1 MSSRKRSSEY
11 TDPQILT
18 LGLTGLIGS
27 GKSYVAQMLADRGLP
42 VYDCDRRAKELYNED
57 PILKA
62 RIVDLFGDSIY
73 DSKTG
78 ILDKQ
83 RLASIIFSDKGKLAE
98 VNALVH
104 PAIRHDFSSWRKN
117 LIGQGFK
124 ACIIESAILLQAS
137 LVSYVDYIV
146 VVTASEALRL
156 QRACMRDKVNE
167 AVIRERMRHQLSQDE
182 IIRQADFVVHNE
194 PNQALQPQLDTLLLQ
209 LSYTPKGR

>member
-62 RIVDLFGDSIY
+62 RMIDLFGESIY

-78 ILDKQ
+78 FLDKQ
-83 RLASIIFSDKGKLAE
+83 RLAGIIFSDKGKLAE

-104 PAIRHDFSSWRKN
+104 PAIRHDFSSWRSRQVE
-117 LIGQGFK
+117 QGFK

-156 QRACMRDKVNE
+156 QRACMRDKVDE

-182 IIRQADFVVHNE
+182 LIRQADFVVHNE

-209 LSYTPKGR
+209 LSYTPQGR

>member
-11 TDPQILT
+11 TDLQILT

-62 RIVDLFGDSIY
+62 RMIDLFGESIY
-73 DSKTG
+73 DQVTG
-78 ILDKQ
+78 LLDRQ
-83 RLASIIFSDKGKLAE
+83 RLASIIFSNKGNLAE

-104 PAIRHDFSSWRKN
+104 PAIRHDFSSWRSEQVE
-117 LIGQGFK
+117 QGFK

-182 IIRQADFVVHNE
+182 LIRQADFVVHNE
-194 PNQALQPQLDTLLLQ
+194 PNQALQPQLDMLLLQ

>member
-11 TDPQILT
+11 TTPQILT

-62 RIVDLFGDSIY
+62 RMVDLFGESIY
-73 DSKTG
+73 DSETG
-78 ILDKQ
+78 LLDKQ
-83 RLASIIFSDKGKLAE
+83 RLAVIIFSDKGKLAE

-104 PAIRHDFSSWRKN
+104 PAIRHDFSSWRSEQME
-117 LIGQGFK
+117 QGFK

-137 LVSYVDYIV
+137 LVSYVDYII

-156 QRACMRDKVNE
+156 QRACMRDKVDE

-182 IIRQADFVVHNE
+182 LIRQADFVVRNE

>member
-11 TDPQILT
+11 TAPQILT

-57 PILKA
+57 PILKV
-62 RIVDLFGDSIY
+62 RMVDLFGESIY
-73 DSKTG
+73 DSETG
-78 ILDKQ
+78 LLDKQ
-83 RLASIIFSDKGKLAE
+83 RLAGIIFSDKGKLAE

-104 PAIRHDFSSWRKN
+104 PAIRHDFSSWRSEQ
-117 LIGQGFK
+117 IEQGSK

-146 VVTASEALRL
+146 VVTANEALRL
-156 QRACMRDKVNE
+156 QRACMRDKVDE

-182 IIRQADFVVHNE
+182 LIRQADFVVRNE

-209 LSYTPKGR
+209 LSYTTKGR

>member
-11 TDPQILT
+11 TAPQILT

-57 PILKA
+57 PILKV
-62 RIVDLFGDSIY
+62 RMVDLFGESIY
-73 DSKTG
+73 DSETG
-78 ILDKQ
+78 LLDKQ
-83 RLASIIFSDKGKLAE
+83 RLAGIIFSDKGKLAE

-104 PAIRHDFSSWRKN
+104 PTIRHDFSSWRSEQME
-117 LIGQGFK
+117 QGSK

-156 QRACMRDKVNE
+156 QRACMRDKVDE

-182 IIRQADFVVHNE
+182 LIRQADFVVRNE